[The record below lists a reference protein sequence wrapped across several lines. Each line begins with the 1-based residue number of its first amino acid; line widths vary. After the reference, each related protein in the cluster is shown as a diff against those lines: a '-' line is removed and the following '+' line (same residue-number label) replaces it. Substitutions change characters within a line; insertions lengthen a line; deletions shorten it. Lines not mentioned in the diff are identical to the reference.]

1 MIKIVFHFSIRIY
14 HENGK
19 TGNKKTVNKQ
29 PGSRFIDIA
38 TKAIE
43 QLTASRG
50 KSTLDNYRTA
60 LGSFLRFAGQGIT
73 VERISQQIVEEWQKW
88 LEEQG
93 VRLNTISCYMRSL
106 RSMVSHA
113 GTNSSLDEAFNT
125 VFTGST
131 KTDKR
136 SLSSADLRKLC
147 SVQLPADSPLRFTR
161 DIFLFSIYAL
171 GMPFVDLAF
180 LRKKQ
185 ISGGYIEYQ
194 RHKTRQPVRVKMEPV
209 MQRIINR
216 YSRTDSPYVF
226 PILKTG
232 SMDEYQMARNQY
244 NRHLRRLSE
253 MGRLSRRL
261 TSYVA
266 RHSWASM
273 AYSANVDLSV
283 ISKALGHS
291 NSKVTMTYIREID
304 DSRIDKANRKL
315 LKDIAKKIRIVKA

>member
-1 MIKIVFHFSIRIY
+1 MIKIVFHFSIRVY
-14 HENGK
+14 RKDGK
-19 TGNKKTVNKQ
+19 TRSKKVVNQQ
-29 PGSRFIDIA
+29 PGSRFIDVA

-60 LGSFLRFAGQGIT
+60 LASFLRFAGQGIT

-93 VRLNTISCYMRSL
+93 VKLNTISCYMRSL
-106 RSMVSHA
+106 RSMVSHTE
-113 GTNSSLDEAFNT
+113 TNSDLNEAFDT
-125 VFTGST
+125 AFTGST

-136 SLSSADLRKLC
+136 SLSSNDLRKLC
-147 SVQLPADSPLRFTR
+147 TIQLPNDSPLRFTR

-171 GMPFVDLAF
+171 GMPFVDVAF

-185 ISGGYIEYQ
+185 LADGYIEYQ
-194 RHKTRQPVRVKMEPV
+194 RHKTRQPVRVKVEPV

-216 YSRTDSPYVF
+216 YSRADSPYVF

-304 DSRIDKANRKL
+304 DCRIDKANRKL
-315 LKDIAKKIRIVKA
+315 LRDIAKKIRLVKT

>member
-29 PGSRFIDIA
+29 QGGRFADMA
-38 TKAIE
+38 AKVIE
-43 QLTASRG
+43 RLTASRG

-60 LGSFLRFAGQGIT
+60 LASFLRFAGQGIT
-73 VERISQQIVEEWQKW
+73 IERISQQMVEEWQKW

-106 RSMVSHA
+106 RSMMSHT
-113 GTNSSLDEAFNT
+113 GTNSGLDEAFNT

-136 SLSSADLRKLC
+136 SLSSTDLRKLC
-147 SVQLPADSPLRFTR
+147 AVQLPNDSPLRFTR

-216 YSRTDSPYVF
+216 YSRADSPYVF

-232 SMDEYQMARNQY
+232 SMDEYQIARNQY

-315 LKDIAKKIRIVKA
+315 LKDIAKKMRIVKT